1 MKSASKTIFVTI
13 LTDATRGIHVDQE
26 NNINVENIHEEK
38 VYTT

>member
-26 NNINVENIHEEK
+26 NNINAAPK
-38 VYTT
+38 SQSMR